1 MLSVKTEQI
10 APVWAVWKLL
20 QNDGKF
26 TEMND
31 SMWIWE
37 QISEGRVQGMWSI
50 EDTGPGLLVRIKQ
63 LHKRIQS
70 KGQKDLK
77 IKADKGLFL

>member
-10 APVWAVWKLL
+10 APVCAVWKVL

-31 SMWIWE
+31 SMWIRE
-37 QISEGRVQGMWSI
+37 QISEGRVQGTWSI
-50 EDTGPGLLVRIKQ
+50 EDTGPGLLIRIKQ
-63 LHKRIQS
+63 LHKRIQ
-70 KGQKDLK
+70 
-77 IKADKGLFL
+77 